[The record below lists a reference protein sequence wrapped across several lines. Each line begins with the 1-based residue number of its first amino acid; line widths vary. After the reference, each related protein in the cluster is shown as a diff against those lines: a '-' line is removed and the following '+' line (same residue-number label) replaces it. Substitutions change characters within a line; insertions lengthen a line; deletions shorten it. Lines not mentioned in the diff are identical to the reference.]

1 MAKYCLVY
9 DAKDALGAGPMD
21 LKLDIADFLLA
32 NKAFNLE
39 NPVNS
44 TILFEDGNIKPTL
57 AQWQSQLTRKF
68 QEEIYYYL
76 CVVASSREGEH
87 LERNEGDMDLNDDFQ
102 EAIDDLEV

>member
-21 LKLDIADFLLA
+21 LKLDIADFLLE

-39 NPVNS
+39 NPVIS
-44 TILFEDGNIKPTL
+44 TILFEDGNIKPSL
-57 AQWQSQLTRKF
+57 SQWQSQLTRKF

-87 LERNEGDMDLNDDFQ
+87 LDRNEGDMDLNDAFQ
-102 EAIDDLEV
+102 EELDGLQD

>member
-1 MAKYCLVY
+1 
-9 DAKDALGAGPMD
+9 MD

-39 NPVNS
+39 NPVNGAL
-44 TILFEDGNIKPTL
+44 LFEDGNIKPSL
-57 AQWQSQLTRKF
+57 SHWQSQLTRKF

-87 LERNEGDMDLNDDFQ
+87 QERNQGNMDLNDDFQ
-102 EAIDDLEV
+102 EALDDLES